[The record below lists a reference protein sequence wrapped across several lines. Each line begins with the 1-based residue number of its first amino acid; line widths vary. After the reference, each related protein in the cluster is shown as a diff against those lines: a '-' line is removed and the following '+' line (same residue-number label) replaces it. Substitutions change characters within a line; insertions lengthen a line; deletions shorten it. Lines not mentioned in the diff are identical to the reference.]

1 MSILT
6 GNKAKL
12 QIGKETTWGTLV
24 TTTQEYAFFSEEFK
38 ETREKKVEGVIVG
51 SKGEPANYTT
61 KIQVEGGFSCLARA
75 DDIGYLLAGT
85 LGSEGTITDVGTN
98 GKKHTFTALEM
109 SESSSLPSFTI
120 KIDRIADKFAY
131 SGFKIDELKLSG
143 SAGDFVKVDV
153 KGVGKDETTGTTLA
167 SLSKSSRRPFKFS
180 GGTLK
185 FGTTSIEITSFDFN
199 YKNNLQKDIQ
209 TNLTGLYTYEPQP
222 AQRQI
227 TLNIETI
234 FDDNSLTQY
243 TNYYKTDDTF
253 ALELEFESEEEIET
267 GLNYS
272 MKIIIPTIQITS
284 SDFGVKGTDV
294 LKHSFSLKAI
304 DSISSE
310 LVTIELINTNAN
322 KYI

>member
-1 MSILT
+1 MAILT

-24 TTTQEYAFFSEEFK
+24 TTTQEYAFFSEDFK
-38 ETREKKVEGVIVG
+38 ETRDKKVEGVIVG

-61 KIQVEGGFSCLARA
+61 KVQVEGGFSCLARP
-75 DDIGYLLAGT
+75 DDVGYLLGGA
-85 LGSEGTITDVGTN
+85 LGSEGTVETAGTS
-98 GKKHTFTALEM
+98 GKKHTFTAIDIDETTD
-109 SESSSLPSFTI
+109 LPSFSV
-120 KIDRIADKFAY
+120 KIDRIADIFGY
-131 SGFKIDELKLSG
+131 SGFKIDELKLSA
-143 SAGDFVKVDV
+143 SAGDFIKLDV
-153 KGVGKDETTGTTLA
+153 KGVGKSESVGQTLA
-167 SLSKSSRRPFKFS
+167 SLTKSTRRPFKFS

-185 FGTTSIEITSFDFN
+185 FDTTSIEITSFDFD

-209 TNLTGLYTYEPQP
+209 TNQTGLYTYEPNP

-227 TLNIETI
+227 TMSIETL
-234 FDDNSLTQY
+234 FNDASMTQY
-243 TNYYKTDDTF
+243 SDYYKTDDTF
-253 ALELEFESEEEIET
+253 AIELEFTSDEEIET

-272 MKIIIPTIQITS
+272 MTITIPVAQITS
-284 SDFGVKGTDV
+284 SDFGVKGTEA

-310 LVTIELINTNAN
+310 LITIELVNTNAS

>member
-1 MSILT
+1 MAILT

-24 TTTQEYAFFSEEFK
+24 TTTQEYAFFSEDLK

-51 SKGEPANYTT
+51 AKGEPANYTT
-61 KIQVEGGFSCLARA
+61 KIQVEGGFSCLARP
-75 DDIGYLLAGT
+75 DDIGYLIGGA
-85 LGSEGTITDVGTN
+85 LGAEGTVITQGTN
-98 GKKHTFTALEM
+98 GKKHTFTAIEM
-109 SESSSLPSFTI
+109 SESASLPSFSV
-120 KIDRIADKFAY
+120 KIDRVADIFGY

-153 KGVGKDETTGTTLA
+153 KGVGKNEEVGTTLA
-167 SLSKSSRRPFKFS
+167 SLSKSSRRPFKFT
-180 GGTLK
+180 GGSLT
-185 FGTTSIEITSFDFN
+185 FGTTDIEITSFDFN

-227 TLNIETI
+227 TFNIETL
-234 FDDNSLTQY
+234 FDDNSIEQY
-243 TNYYKTDDTF
+243 TDYYKTDNTF
-253 ALELEFESEEEIET
+253 ALELKFTSDEEIET

-272 MKIIIPTIQITS
+272 MTITISTCQITT
-284 SDFGVKGTDV
+284 SDFGVKGTEV

-304 DSISSE
+304 DSISDELITVE
-310 LVTIELINTNAN
+310 LVNTNAS